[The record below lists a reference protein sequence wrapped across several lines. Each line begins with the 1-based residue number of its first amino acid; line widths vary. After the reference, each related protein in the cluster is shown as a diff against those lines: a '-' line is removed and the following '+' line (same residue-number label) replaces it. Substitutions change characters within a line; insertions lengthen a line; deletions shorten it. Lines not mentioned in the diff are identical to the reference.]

1 MKQHSSTEITENQQA
16 KFVTGSPMRHIVVM
30 SGTGAIGLMALFLVD
45 LLDMFFIS
53 LLGEVELAAAIG
65 FAGTLVF
72 FSTSIS
78 IGTSIAAGA
87 LVSRAL
93 GKNDRE
99 QAKSMATN
107 VMLFAVFISIVMVAA
122 MLWNLP
128 LLLDAIGAK
137 GHVAE
142 AASQYLIILLPS
154 APLMAVSMAAGAAMR
169 GVGDA
174 RRSMMATLVGGGV
187 NAVLDPLF
195 IFGFSMGMQGA
206 AISSVIARLA
216 VTIFSLY
223 VVIYKHKLLAKPDF
237 SQFKLAMPTIAK
249 IAFPAILTN
258 TATPIGNAVVTSNI
272 AQFGES
278 FVAGYAVIGRIM
290 PVCFALV
297 FSLSGAVG
305 PIIGQNFGAERWD
318 RIQQILR
325 DAMLF
330 TAVYCIFVS
339 VVLWLGQNQLIAI
352 FSLTGDAAEIVGVF
366 CTFIAVTFI
375 FNGALFVANAAF
387 NNLNRPTWST
397 ALNMGK
403 ATIGTIPFVLI
414 GGHLAGASGVLI
426 GQAVGSVVFGLLGF
440 YLVLKQVKKM
450 GLAHEHQDVADN
462 EILTP
467 SVPVT
472 PFCSS
477 RTYMG
482 TEGVLEE
489 ALNSEHHDD
498 DVKVEKTKNK

>member
-1 MKQHSSTEITENQQA
+1 MKQHSEQETASTHQA
-16 KFVTGSPMRHIVVM
+16 KFVTGSPMKHIVVM

-93 GKNDRE
+93 GRNDRE
-99 QAKSMATN
+99 HAKSMATN
-107 VMLFAVFISIVMVAA
+107 VMLFAVLISVVMVSL
-122 MLWNLP
+122 MLWQLP
-128 LLLDAIGAK
+128 LLLDLIGAK

-142 AASQYLIILLPS
+142 AASQYLTILLPS
-154 APLMAVSMAAGAAMR
+154 APLIAVSMAAGAALR

-174 RRSMMATLVGGGV
+174 RRSMIATLIGGAV

-195 IFGFSMGMQGA
+195 IFGFSMGIQGA
-206 AISSVIARLA
+206 TIASVFARLA
-216 VTIFSLY
+216 VMLFSLY
-223 VVIYKHKLLAKPDF
+223 VVIYKHQLLAKPDF
-237 SQFKLAMPTIAK
+237 TGFKQAIPTVAK

-272 AQFGES
+272 AQFGEN

-318 RIQQILR
+318 RIQLILR
-325 DAMLF
+325 DAMIF
-330 TAVYCIFVS
+330 TAAYCVVVS
-339 VVLWLGQNQLIAI
+339 LALWAGQGYLISM

-426 GQAVGSVVFGLLGF
+426 GQAVGSVVFGILGF
-440 YLVLKQVKKM
+440 TLIIQQVKKM
-450 GLAHEHQDVADN
+450 GVDHEHQDIEDN
-462 EILTP
+462 ESLEPT
-467 SVPVT
+467 VPIT

-482 TEGVLEE
+482 TDGVLEE
-489 ALNSEHHDD
+489 VINSETETDS
-498 DVKVEKTKNK
+498 EKSETKKS

>member
-1 MKQHSSTEITENQQA
+1 MKQHSEQETASTHQA
-16 KFVTGSPMRHIVVM
+16 KFVTGSPMKHIVVM

-93 GKNDRE
+93 GRNDRE
-99 QAKSMATN
+99 HAKSMATN
-107 VMLFAVFISIVMVAA
+107 VMLFAVLISVVMVSL
-122 MLWNLP
+122 MLWQLP
-128 LLLDAIGAK
+128 LLLDLIGAK

-142 AASQYLIILLPS
+142 AASQYLTILLPS
-154 APLMAVSMAAGAAMR
+154 APLIAVSMAAGAALR

-174 RRSMMATLVGGGV
+174 RRSMIATLIGGAV

-195 IFGFSMGMQGA
+195 IFGFSMGIQGA
-206 AISSVIARLA
+206 AIASVFARLA
-216 VTIFSLY
+216 VMLFSLY
-223 VVIYKHKLLAKPDF
+223 VVIYKHQLLAKPDF
-237 SQFKLAMPTIAK
+237 TGFKQAIPTVAK

-272 AQFGES
+272 AQFGEN

-305 PIIGQNFGAERWD
+305 PIIGQNFGAERCD
-318 RIQQILR
+318 RIQLILR
-325 DAMLF
+325 DAMIF
-330 TAVYCIFVS
+330 TAAYCVVVS
-339 VVLWLGQNQLIAI
+339 LALWAGQGYLISM

-426 GQAVGSVVFGLLGF
+426 GQAVGSVVFGILGF
-440 YLVLKQVKKM
+440 TLIIQQVKKM
-450 GLAHEHQDVADN
+450 GVAHEHQDIEDN
-462 EILTP
+462 ESLEP
-467 SVPVT
+467 AVPIT

-482 TEGVLEE
+482 TDGVLEE
-489 ALNSEHHDD
+489 VINSETETDS
-498 DVKVEKTKNK
+498 EKSETKQS

>member
-1 MKQHSSTEITENQQA
+1 MNKENTAENSQA
-16 KFVTGSPMRHIVVM
+16 KFLTGSIMRHIVVM

-53 LLGEVELAAAIG
+53 MLGQIELAAAIG

-93 GKNDRE
+93 GKNDRQ
-99 QAKSMATN
+99 QARMMASN
-107 VMLFAVFISIVMVAA
+107 VMIFAVIISITVVSL
-122 MLWNLP
+122 MLWQLP
-128 LLLDAIGAK
+128 LLLDLIGAK
-137 GHVAE
+137 GAVAE
-142 AASQYLIILLPS
+142 AATQYLVILLPS
-154 APLMAVSMAAGAAMR
+154 APFIAISMSAGAALR

-174 RRSMMATLVGGGV
+174 RRSMIATLIGGGV

-195 IFGFSMGMQGA
+195 IFGLSMGMQGA
-206 AISSVIARLA
+206 AIASVFARLA
-216 VTIFSLY
+216 VMCFSLY
-223 VVIYKHKLLAKPDF
+223 AVVYKHQLIAKPDLT
-237 SQFKLAMPTIAK
+237 SFKLALPTVAK
-249 IAFPAILTN
+249 IALPAILTN

-272 AQFGES
+272 AHFGES

-318 RIQQILR
+318 RINQILR

-330 TAVYCIFVS
+330 TAVYCVGVS
-339 VVLWLGQNQLIAI
+339 LLLWFGQDILIAM
-352 FSLTGDAAEIVGVF
+352 FSLTGDAAEIVGIF
-366 CTFIAVTFI
+366 CSFIAVTFI

-403 ATIGTIPFVLI
+403 ATLGTIPFVLI
-414 GGHLAGASGVLI
+414 GGHLAGAGGVLM
-426 GQAVGSVVFGLLGF
+426 GQAVGSVVFGIIGF
-440 YLVLKQVKKM
+440 GLVIHQVKKM
-450 GLAHEHQDVADN
+450 GLTHEQQLLDDN
-462 EILTP
+462 DILTP

-472 PFCSS
+472 AFCSS

-482 TEGVLEE
+482 TEDVLEE
-489 ALNSEHHDD
+489 VLAADIDHSRNTTEL
-498 DVKVEKTKNK
+498 KK

>member
-1 MKQHSSTEITENQQA
+1 
-16 KFVTGSPMRHIVVM
+16 M

-93 GKNDRE
+93 GRNDRE
-99 QAKSMATN
+99 HAKSMATN
-107 VMLFAVFISIVMVAA
+107 VMLFAVLISVVMVSL
-122 MLWNLP
+122 MLWQLP
-128 LLLDAIGAK
+128 LLLDLIGAK

-142 AASQYLIILLPS
+142 AASQYLTILLPS
-154 APLMAVSMAAGAAMR
+154 APLIAVSMAAGAALR

-174 RRSMMATLVGGGV
+174 RRSMIATLIGGAV

-195 IFGFSMGMQGA
+195 IFGFSMGIQGA
-206 AISSVIARLA
+206 TIASVFARLA
-216 VTIFSLY
+216 VMLFSLY
-223 VVIYKHKLLAKPDF
+223 VVIYKHQLLAKPDF
-237 SQFKLAMPTIAK
+237 TGFKQAIPTVAK

-272 AQFGES
+272 AQFGEN

-318 RIQQILR
+318 RIQLILR
-325 DAMLF
+325 DAMIF
-330 TAVYCIFVS
+330 TAAYCVVVS
-339 VVLWLGQNQLIAI
+339 LALWAGQGYLISM

-426 GQAVGSVVFGLLGF
+426 GQAVGSVVFGILGF
-440 YLVLKQVKKM
+440 TLIIQQVKKM
-450 GLAHEHQDVADN
+450 GVDHEHQDIEDN
-462 EILTP
+462 ESLEPT
-467 SVPVT
+467 VPIT

-482 TEGVLEE
+482 TDGVLEE
-489 ALNSEHHDD
+489 VINSETETDS
-498 DVKVEKTKNK
+498 EKSETKKS